1 MPTAEHSVSRLLGG
15 DAEAAVIAEGVGVH
29 LGLLILMYISA
40 ALRLA
45 KKSKLFEGAKRG
57 SESTLDSNLRAYLR
71 LILRFME
78 LAKGNM
84 EVCS

>member
-1 MPTAEHSVSRLLGG
+1 MSMLIRL
-15 DAEAAVIAEGVGVH
+15 
-29 LGLLILMYISA
+29 YISA

-71 LILRFME
+71 LIYDTWNWRKE
-78 LAKGNM
+78 IWRCVHEIG
-84 EVCS
+84 SGH